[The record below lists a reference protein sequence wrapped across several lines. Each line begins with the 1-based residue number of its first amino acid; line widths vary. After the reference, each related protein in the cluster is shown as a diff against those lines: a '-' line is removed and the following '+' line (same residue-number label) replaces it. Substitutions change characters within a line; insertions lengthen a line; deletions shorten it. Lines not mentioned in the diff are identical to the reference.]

1 MRLCHVPPRLRPGQV
16 CKVRHGQVIPRVQD
30 ATGIRCTSLQEGD
43 VGETARGVVRCL
55 VALSVATTAL
65 TIVPAAYAGTP
76 TVPVPSFVLPT
87 LPSTWSALGAGTL
100 LSPDAAGGTTAIVGT
115 DVKAQVGTVD
125 FTGTSGPGTYS
136 YKWLSCPSRGA
147 ADGNCTAE
155 DAVSSQT
162 GNPSGIIRTYVPNAD
177 DVGRYLRFVLTV
189 TPSGAGDT
197 SRVVTSDPS
206 KDVYVI
212 GQSPAGAQP
221 DVGSSQSPG
230 TNGTAVLKKWTIPAS
245 SNFRIREVAAWACT
259 SSSAGQTA
267 SKDFVPSSA
276 GCTSLTVL
284 TNVAA
289 VSDQTA
295 IVFTIP
301 ADATGKYLLVSD
313 VVTTATGP
321 SSILASYVVRSAA
334 VALKGSSP
342 VSPTPSPTSTATPT
356 PSPTL
361 NPTPATS
368 TLIVTSA
375 KKAPQGASY
384 TVSVT
389 VSPTATG
396 TASVRLVTRKKKPK
410 TAQTLASVSVVNGS
424 GTSQTKI
431 SKGVA
436 KGKYTL
442 IVQFIDT
449 KTGKTLTTN
458 RNVRVT

>member
-1 MRLCHVPPRLRPGQV
+1 MGH
-16 CKVRHGQVIPRVQD
+16 
-30 ATGIRCTSLQEGD
+30 
-43 VGETARGVVRCL
+43 TARGAVRCL
-55 VALSVATTAL
+55 AALAVAISAVM
-65 TIVPAAYAGTP
+65 IVPDARAGTP
-76 TVPVPSFVLPT
+76 TVPAPSFLLPS
-87 LPSTWSALGAGTL
+87 LPSTWSALGSGTL
-100 LSPDAAGGTTAIVGT
+100 LSPDASGGTTAIIGT
-115 DVKAQVGTVD
+115 DVKAQIGTVD
-125 FTGTSGPGTYS
+125 FSGTSGPGTYS

-147 ADGNCTAE
+147 TEVNCNTE
-155 DAVSSQT
+155 DSVPSQT
-162 GNPSGIIRTYVPNAD
+162 GNPSGIIRTYVPNVD

-206 KDVYVI
+206 KDVSVI
-212 GQSPAGAQP
+212 GQSPTGAQP
-221 DVGSSQSPG
+221 DIGSSQSPG

-245 SNFRIREVAAWACT
+245 SNFRIREASAWACT
-259 SSSAGQTA
+259 SSSAGQTS
-267 SKDFVPSSA
+267 SKDFVASSA

-284 TNVAA
+284 TNVAG

-301 ADATGKYLLVSD
+301 ADATGKYLVVSD

-334 VALKGSSP
+334 VALKGSAT
-342 VSPTPSPTSTATPT
+342 VSPTPSPSSTATPT
-356 PSPTL
+356 PSPTATP
-361 NPTPATS
+361 NPATS

-384 TVSVT
+384 AVSVT
-389 VSPTATG
+389 VSPSATG

-410 TAQTLASVSVVNGS
+410 TAQTFASVSVVNGS
-424 GTSQTKI
+424 GTSQTRI
-431 SKGVA
+431 SGRVA

>member
-1 MRLCHVPPRLRPGQV
+1 MEWTSRGA
-16 CKVRHGQVIPRVQD
+16 VR
-30 ATGIRCTSLQEGD
+30 GI
-43 VGETARGVVRCL
+43 A
-55 VALSVATTAL
+55 ALAAVSMAVM
-65 TIVPAAYAGTP
+65 IVPVARAGTP
-76 TVPVPSFVLPT
+76 TVPAPTFALPS
-87 LPSTWSALGAGTL
+87 LPSTWSALGSGTL
-100 LSPDAAGGTTAIVGT
+100 LSPDSSGGTTAIVGT

-136 YKWLSCPSRGA
+136 YKWLSCSGRGV
-147 ADGNCTAE
+147 ADGTCTEE
-155 DAVSSQT
+155 DSSSSQT
-162 GNPSGIIRTYVPNAD
+162 GNPSGIIRTYVPNVD

-189 TPSGAGDT
+189 TPSGAGDS
-197 SRVVTSDPS
+197 SRVVTTDAS

-212 GQSPAGAQP
+212 GQSPTGAQP
-221 DVGSSQSPG
+221 EVGSSQSPG

-259 SSSAGQTA
+259 SSSAGQTTGR
-267 SKDFVPSSA
+267 DFVPTSA

-284 TNVAA
+284 TNVAG

-301 ADATGKYLLVSD
+301 SDATGKYLLVSD

-334 VALKGSSP
+334 VALKGSAT

-356 PSPTL
+356 PSPTV
-361 NPTPATS
+361 NPNPATS

-375 KKAPQGASY
+375 KKAPAGASY
-384 TVSVT
+384 AVSVT
-389 VSPTATG
+389 VNPSATG
-396 TASVRLVTRKKKPK
+396 TASVRLVTRKKKAK

-431 SKGVA
+431 SNSVA